1 MVQTLQKK
9 RCSHTEERSACV
21 RELKSKLQQHHK
33 SAYSAVKYTLW
44 AEMLVGETHDSLDN
58 PPEVPTF
65 GGKRTRGRSSTCG
78 SDLNAAL
85 TGMANSTVTALS
97 PQVSVQPICSG
108 TKQ

>member
-1 MVQTLQKK
+1 
-9 RCSHTEERSACV
+9 
-21 RELKSKLQQHHK
+21 
-33 SAYSAVKYTLW
+33 
-44 AEMLVGETHDSLDN
+44 MLVGETHDSLDN

-85 TGMANSTVTALS
+85 TGMANSTVAAIS
-97 PQVSVQPICSG
+97 PQVPVQPISSG